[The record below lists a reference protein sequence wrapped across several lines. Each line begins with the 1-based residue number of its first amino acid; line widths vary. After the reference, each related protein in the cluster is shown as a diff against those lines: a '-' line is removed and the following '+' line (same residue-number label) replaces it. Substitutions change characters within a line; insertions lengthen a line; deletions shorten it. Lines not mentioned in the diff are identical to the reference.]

1 MSQLVTDKHNQWSD
15 SGPIIK
21 KHKWTKDKLSY
32 CWVAVRSTSP
42 AVSALKLGRQQL
54 CISRAIRLRFVGRKT
69 VLNKTRVNCAEV
81 SLPTLCRFLEIDLNW
96 IMKKTFL
103 ADEISLF
110 LRHYIFRRIWK
121 FKWVS
126 QKTIKTEIIDVHTS
140 CLWKVCALCF
150 QIQGKTTETKKKP
163 STRDRSFM
171 NTW

>member
-54 CISRAIRLRFVGRKT
+54 CISRAIRLRFVRRKT
-69 VLNKTRVNCAEV
+69 VLNKTQVNSAEV
-81 SLPTLCRFLEIDLNW
+81 SLPTPCLFLERDLNW

-110 LRHYIFRRIWK
+110 LRPYIFRRIRK
-121 FKWVS
+121 FKWDS
-126 QKTIKTEIIDVHTS
+126 QKTIIDWNHRCSYLMFVES
-140 CLWKVCALCF
+140 LCPVF
-150 QIQGKTTETKKKP
+150 SNSRKNYWNKKETKY
-163 STRDRSFM
+163 
-171 NTW
+171 